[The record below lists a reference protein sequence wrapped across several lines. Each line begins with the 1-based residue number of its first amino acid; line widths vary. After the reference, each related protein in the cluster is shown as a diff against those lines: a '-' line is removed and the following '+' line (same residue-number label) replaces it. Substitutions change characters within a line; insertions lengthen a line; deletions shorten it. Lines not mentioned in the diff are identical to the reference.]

1 MPIKINIKLTANK
14 KFVGVYE
21 IVDSNTVKPVHYTKS
36 GDNIEITAHN
46 LGKYVVSYEDLKE
59 LGPRVLKDYYESY
72 LQLLTQLHER
82 KESDR
87 LLLEVNRLVE
97 KGELHEGILHHLL
110 TYTMKTRLKSKKV

>member
-1 MPIKINIKLTANK
+1 MTDEIRTKTLLLMANMNEKMGEYRTGLNIIKGI
-14 KFVGVYE
+14 
-21 IVDSNTVKPVHYTKS
+21 
-36 GDNIEITAHN
+36 
-46 LGKYVVSYEDLKE
+46 SYEDLKE

-97 KGELHEGILHHLL
+97 KGG
-110 TYTMKTRLKSKKV
+110 TP

>member
-1 MPIKINIKLTANK
+1 MFYQLALNEASEQRHSNALKRCLYLLNGETPVTDEIRTKTLLLMANMNEKMGEYRTGLNIIKGI
-14 KFVGVYE
+14 
-21 IVDSNTVKPVHYTKS
+21 
-36 GDNIEITAHN
+36 
-46 LGKYVVSYEDLKE
+46 SYEDLKE

-97 KGELHEGILHHLL
+97 KTCGI
-110 TYTMKTRLKSKKV
+110 KSNS